1 MSVPCADMM
10 AVTPSQEGILS
21 AAKQPH
27 MRAKGQLS
35 SAATVSGVTVVLA
48 YPAGLIAAQSRRVAH
63 VGFFEVS
70 MGIQLFR
77 CERMSARNRYGV
89 RGATN
94 RGTIPPRWACEGC
107 PGLELDAV
115 STDTEAMMAKPVRGT
130 CPSCKRENVLLTSK
144 GGTCHRCYRRA
155 REGRDPLA
163 DTCSVS
169 APPEK
174 QPVGPPAPVIV
185 PPPAVEPAAEAAPP
199 LSLPD
204 PRVTFECPHC
214 QSVLSSAEVERC
226 DCPVCGK
233 QLHTHVDRAGEV
245 FTVTD
250 IAPDGA
256 FVVKP
261 DTPAHT
267 TAVVTNMD
275 GDRVDFG
282 VDVLVVAAI
291 REAMRDLEASW
302 LTDLSGLSPS
312 RAICETYRKIEQL
325 QTLRG

>member
-1 MSVPCADMM
+1 MVPWAGRGE
-10 AVTPSQEGILS
+10 AVRDKDLLYALLVVAVAIVALGLAGHEDYEAQLIMDDVSSQ
-21 AAKQPH
+21 
-27 MRAKGQLS
+27 
-35 SAATVSGVTVVLA
+35 
-48 YPAGLIAAQSRRVAH
+48 
-63 VGFFEVS
+63 
-70 MGIQLFR
+70 
-77 CERMSARNRYGV
+77 
-89 RGATN
+89 
-94 RGTIPPRWACEGC
+94 
-107 PGLELDAV
+107 
-115 STDTEAMMAKPVRGT
+115 
-130 CPSCKRENVLLTSK
+130 
-144 GGTCHRCYRRA
+144 
-155 REGRDPLA
+155 
-163 DTCSVS
+163 
-169 APPEK
+169 
-174 QPVGPPAPVIV
+174 PVIV